1 MLKIKLLSLLV
12 LSFLVFQAKSQSQ
25 FNLDKYLNHPWVD
38 SVFNSMSPDER
49 IAQLIWIDANSGE
62 DLQKQFKL
70 GELVR
75 KYNFGGLIFFAGKAV
90 KQAELVNYYQS
101 ISRIPLIVAMDAE
114 WGPGMRLDDVQPF
127 PYNLTMGAVSDEK
140 LITNCAASMAQQL
153 KMVGVQISLGPVADI
168 NTEPQN
174 PIIGIRSF
182 GESRDLVTQKSVA
195 YMKGLQENGILAIAK
210 HYPGHGN
217 TRIDSHVALPL
228 LAVSRHQL
236 DSVELYPFR
245 KLAAEGIGGIM
256 TAHLRVPALDTKNES
271 PSSLSESAVEGVIRK
286 EWNFQGLVIT
296 DAMNMG
302 GVTGFGESGKN
313 EVLALKAGNDVVEF
327 PVDGALSLKAV
338 KEAIFTNELTWSE
351 INNKCRRVL
360 AAKYLTGLN
369 HLKPLAVAN
378 LVENLNSSSVQFAQR
393 QLMESAL
400 TLLENKNRLIPLQGL
415 DTLRIASLSIG
426 SSAVTPFQKVLGNY
440 TRIDHFNLPD
450 NFTESESNEMIK
462 NLGSYNLVITGV
474 HSLYECRDRRSFTGN
489 KAISN
494 NSIQPYGVSENLRN
508 LLFRISMIRNSI
520 VVLFANPYA
529 INEIKEFGHPDGLVV
544 AYQNTTLAQE
554 LAAQLVFGGVGASGK
569 LPVSIGSR
577 YPLKAGLTTGPPVRL
592 KYTQPEEVG
601 LNSIR
606 FNESVD
612 SIVNNALKYKAF
624 PGCNVLIAKDG
635 KVIFRKAYGFH
646 TFEERIPAQLD
657 DIYDL
662 ASVTKVTGALP
673 AFLKLYEE
681 GKYQL
686 DKPFST
692 YWPDWRKGFLHP
704 SNKSDLTARELLT
717 HQAGLIP
724 DVLFWKETVNDKG
737 LMNKWYR
744 SEEDER
750 FNLEV
755 APGLYLDN
763 GFRKHV
769 YKAIRKSPLNSRGK
783 YVYSDLFFVMA
794 PAVITRLSG
803 VNYTDYLDQNF
814 YRPLGATTVTYRP
827 SRKFSDDQIVP
838 TEYDN
843 YYRKRL
849 IHGSVH
855 DESSAVL
862 GGISGNAGLFAS
874 ANDLAKIVQMY
885 VQFGTYGGKRYL
897 NHSTMEEFTTIQF
910 PQNKNRRGLGF
921 DKPLIDN
928 QKFDRENSYPCP
940 AVSPQSFGHSG
951 FTGTFFWADPS
962 NGLIYIFLSNR
973 VYPTRENN
981 KISEMNVRTDILQLV
996 YDQLNRINT
1005 ENRFR

>member
-1 MLKIKLLSLLV
+1 MLKIKLLYLFV

-25 FNLDKYLNHPWVD
+25 FSLDKYVNHPWVD
-38 SVFNSMSPDER
+38 SVFNSLSPDER

-62 DLQKQFKL
+62 DLQKQFQV

-114 WGPGMRLDDVQPF
+114 WGPGMRLDNVQPF

-140 LITNCAASMAQQL
+140 LITNCAMSMAQQL

-182 GESRDLVTQKSVA
+182 GESRDLVTQKCVA

-228 LAVSRHQL
+228 LSVSRQQL
-236 DSVELYPFR
+236 DSMELYPFR
-245 KLAAEGIGGIM
+245 RLAAEGIGGIM
-256 TAHLRVPALDTKNES
+256 TAHLRVPALDAKNES
-271 PSSLSESAVEGVIRK
+271 PSSLSESAVERVIRK

-302 GVTGFGESGKN
+302 GVTGFGEPGKN
-313 EVLALKAGNDVVEF
+313 EVLALKAGNDVIEF
-327 PVDGALSLKAV
+327 PVDGALTLKAV
-338 KEAIFTNELTWSE
+338 KEAILVNKLTWND
-351 INNKCRRVL
+351 INYKCRRVL

-369 HLKPLAVAN
+369 HRRPLAVAN

-400 TLLENKNRLIPLQGL
+400 TLLENKNQLIPLQGL
-415 DTLRIASLSIG
+415 DTLRIASLSVG
-426 SSAVTPFQKVLGNY
+426 SSAVTPFQRMLGNY

-450 NFTESESNEMIK
+450 NFTEAQANEIIK
-462 NLGSYNLVITGV
+462 KLGSYKLVITGV

-489 KAISN
+489 KVIPN

-508 LLFRISMIRNSI
+508 LLSRISMIRNSI

-529 INEIKEFGHPDGLVV
+529 VNEINDFGHPDGLVV

-577 YPLKAGLTTGPPVRL
+577 YRQNAGLTTGPPVRL
-592 KYTQPEEVG
+592 KYTLPEEVG
-601 LNSIR
+601 LNSYR

-612 SIVNNALKYKAF
+612 SIVNNALINKAF
-624 PGCNVLIAKDG
+624 PGCNVFIAKDG

-646 TFEERIPAQLD
+646 TFEERVPAQLD

-662 ASVTKVTGALP
+662 ASVTKVSGALP
-673 AFLKLYEE
+673 ALLKLYEE

-755 APGLYLDN
+755 APGLYLDK
-763 GFRKHV
+763 GFNKHV

-803 VNYTDYLDQNF
+803 MNYTDYLDQNF

-885 VQFGTYGGKRYL
+885 VQFGTYGGRKYL
-897 NHSTMEEFTTIQF
+897 NHSTMEEFTRIQF
-910 PQNKNRRGLGF
+910 PQNKNRRALGF

-996 YDQLNRINT
+996 YEQLNRIKH
-1005 ENRFR
+1005 

>member
-1 MLKIKLLSLLV
+1 MFRIKLLYLFILF
-12 LSFLVFQAKSQSQ
+12 LLVFQAKSQSQ
-25 FNLDKYLNHPWVD
+25 FNLNKYLNHPWVD
-38 SVFNSMSPDER
+38 SVFNSLSPDER
-49 IAQLIWIDANSGE
+49 ITQLIWIDANSGE
-62 DLQKQFKL
+62 DLQKQFQVA
-70 GELVR
+70 ELIR
-75 KYNFGGLIFFAGKAV
+75 KYNFGGLIFFNGKAV

-140 LITNCAASMAQQL
+140 LITNCAVSMAQQL

-182 GESRDLVTQKSVA
+182 GESRDLVTKKCVA

-217 TRIDSHVALPL
+217 TRIDSHIAMPILS
-228 LAVSRHQL
+228 VSRQQL
-236 DSVELYPFR
+236 DSMELYPFR

-302 GVTGFGESGKN
+302 GVTGFGEPGKN
-313 EVLALKAGNDVVEF
+313 EVLALKAGNDVIEF
-327 PVDGALSLKAV
+327 PVDGALTLKAV
-338 KEAIFTNELTWSE
+338 KEAILVNELTWDE

-369 HLKPLAVAN
+369 HRRSLAVAN
-378 LVENLNSSSVQFAQR
+378 LVENLNSPSVQFAQR
-393 QLMESAL
+393 QLMESAF

-415 DTLRIASLSIG
+415 DTLRIASLSVG
-426 SSAVTPFQKVLGNY
+426 SSTVTPFQKMLGNY
-440 TRIDHFNLPD
+440 TRIDHFNFPD
-450 NFTESESNEMIK
+450 NFTEAEANKMIK
-462 NLGSYNLVITGV
+462 RLDSYNMVITGV

-489 KAISN
+489 KSVSN
-494 NSIQPYGVSENLRN
+494 NPIQPYGVSENLRN
-508 LLFRISMIRNSI
+508 LLSRISMIRNSI

-529 INEIKEFGHPDGLVV
+529 INEIKDFGRPDGLLV
-544 AYQNTTLAQE
+544 ANQNTTLAQE
-554 LAAQLVFGGVGASGK
+554 LTAQLLFGGIAACGK

-577 YPLKAGLTTGPPVRL
+577 YPLNSGLTTGPPVRL

-601 LNSIR
+601 LNSLR

-612 SIVNNALKYKAF
+612 SIVNNALKNKAF

-646 TFEERIPAQLD
+646 TFDERIPAQLD

-662 ASVTKVTGALP
+662 ASVTKVSGALP

-681 GKYQL
+681 GKYEL

-704 SNKSDLTARELLT
+704 SNKSDLTTRELLT

-737 LMNKWYR
+737 LINKWYR
-744 SEEDER
+744 SEENER

-755 APGLYLDN
+755 VPGLYLDN
-763 GFRKHV
+763 RFKKHV

-827 SRKFSDDQIVP
+827 SRKFSDDQIIP

-897 NHSTMEEFTTIQF
+897 NQSTLEEFTRIQF
-910 PQNKNRRGLGF
+910 PQNKNRRALGF

-973 VYPTRENN
+973 VFPTRENN

-996 YDQLNRINT
+996 CEQLNRIKH
-1005 ENRFR
+1005 

>member
-1 MLKIKLLSLLV
+1 MLKIKLLYLFV

-25 FNLDKYLNHPWVD
+25 FSLDKYVNHPWVD
-38 SVFNSMSPDER
+38 SVFNSLSPDER

-62 DLQKQFKL
+62 DLQKQFQV

-114 WGPGMRLDDVQPF
+114 WGPGMRLDNVQPF

-140 LITNCAASMAQQL
+140 LITNCAMSMAQQL

-182 GESRDLVTQKSVA
+182 GESRDLVTQKCVA

-228 LAVSRHQL
+228 LSVSRQQL
-236 DSVELYPFR
+236 DSMELYPFR
-245 KLAAEGIGGIM
+245 RLAAEGIGGIM
-256 TAHLRVPALDTKNES
+256 TAHLRVPALDAKNES
-271 PSSLSESAVEGVIRK
+271 PSSLSESAVERVIRK

-302 GVTGFGESGKN
+302 GVTGFGEPGKN
-313 EVLALKAGNDVVEF
+313 EVLALKAGNDVIEF
-327 PVDGALSLKAV
+327 PVDGALTLKAV
-338 KEAIFTNELTWSE
+338 KEAILLKELTWNE

-369 HLKPLAVAN
+369 HRRPLAVAN
-378 LVENLNSSSVQFAQR
+378 LVENLNSPAVQFAQR

-400 TLLENKNRLIPLQGL
+400 TLLENKNQLIPLQGL
-415 DTLRIASLSIG
+415 DTLRIASLSVG
-426 SSAVTPFQKVLGNY
+426 SSAVTPFQRMLGNY

-450 NFTESESNEMIK
+450 NFTEAQANEIIK
-462 NLGSYNLVITGV
+462 KLGSYKLVITGV

-489 KAISN
+489 KVIPN

-508 LLFRISMIRNSI
+508 LLSRISMIRNSI

-529 INEIKEFGHPDGLVV
+529 VNEINDFGHPDGLVV

-577 YPLKAGLTTGPPVRL
+577 YRQNAGLTTGPPVRL
-592 KYTQPEEVG
+592 KYTLPEEVG
-601 LNSIR
+601 LNSYR

-612 SIVNNALKYKAF
+612 SIVNNALINKAF
-624 PGCNVLIAKDG
+624 PGCNVFIAKDG

-646 TFEERIPAQLD
+646 TFEERVPAQLD

-662 ASVTKVTGALP
+662 ASVTKVSGALP
-673 AFLKLYEE
+673 ALLKLYEE

-755 APGLYLDN
+755 APGLYLDK
-763 GFRKHV
+763 GFNKHV

-803 VNYTDYLDQNF
+803 MNYTDYLDQNF

-885 VQFGTYGGKRYL
+885 VQFGTYGGRKYL
-897 NHSTMEEFTTIQF
+897 NHSTMEEFTRIQF
-910 PQNKNRRGLGF
+910 PQNKNRRALGF

-973 VYPTRENN
+973 VFPTRENN

-996 YDQLNRINT
+996 CEQLNRIKH
-1005 ENRFR
+1005 